1 MTNILSTVKKKRK
14 RRAVAGFM
22 GTFVPKS
29 LADYIT
35 LYCNAFEI
43 TKISILKDLL
53 TAWAEKNM
61 KYNTPEQL
69 ESKIALKSYA
79 AWTVMEGKSFTTFI
93 GMLKFELK
101 KKKLERSVVERI
113 IKLVENE
120 KNANS

>member
-14 RRAVAGFM
+14 RRAIASFM

-53 TAWAEKNM
+53 TTWAEKNM
-61 KYNTPEQL
+61 KFNTPEQL
-69 ESKIALKSYA
+69 ESRIAMKSYA
-79 AWTVMEGKSFTTFI
+79 AWTVMEGKSFNTFLN
-93 GMLKFELK
+93 MLKFELK
-101 KKKLERSVVERI
+101 KKKLEPKVVERI
-113 IKLVENE
+113 LKLVEDE
-120 KNANS
+120 KQKNS